1 MKTTRLLLAVSVTTL
16 ALAANSA
23 LAHDTTKGAG
33 KLLELSRGASSTRAL
48 ADASSKPLSTGSRK
62 AGDAIVKGA
71 TKQLELSGSRIW
83 PDQNAPAIVTTRGTT
98 GAKPTG
104 IVKGAARLVELT
116 RGSRDPQFQLAP
128 LK

>member
-1 MKTTRLLLAVSVTTL
+1 MKTTRFLLAVSLTTL
-16 ALAANSA
+16 ALAANST

-33 KLLELSRGASSTRAL
+33 KLLELSRSVSTRTL

-62 AGDAIVKGA
+62 TGDAIAKGA
-71 TKQLELSGSRIW
+71 TKQLELSGTRVW
-83 PDQNAPAIVTTRGTT
+83 ADRGAPAILTTRQTT

-116 RGSRDPQFQLAP
+116 RGSRDPQFRLAP